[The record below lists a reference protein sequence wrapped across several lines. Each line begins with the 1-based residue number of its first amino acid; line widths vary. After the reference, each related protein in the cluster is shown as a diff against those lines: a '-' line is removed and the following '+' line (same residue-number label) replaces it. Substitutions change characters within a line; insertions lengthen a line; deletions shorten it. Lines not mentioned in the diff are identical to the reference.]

1 MEIRKAQGM
10 FSWLVI
16 ASEVSHVF
24 CCVLP
29 SLFSV
34 LTILI
39 GMGVLGAMPL
49 WMDGFHDIMHNYEIP
64 LMAMSGTVVLLGWA
78 LHFVAKR
85 IDCRD
90 TGCSHGGCSSSKRKS
105 LRILKIAT
113 VLFVVNVAI
122 YATLHKGVGLIHTSG
137 VAAVE
142 SDEPHNHHH
151 H

>member
-29 SLFSV
+29 SVFSI
-34 LTILI
+34 LTILV

-49 WMDGFHDIMHNYEIP
+49 WMDGFHEIMHNYEIP
-64 LMAMSGTVVLLGWA
+64 LMVMSGTVVLLGWA
-78 LHFVAKR
+78 LHLIAKK

-90 TGCSHGGCSSSKRKS
+90 TGCSHGGCSSGKRKS

-113 VLFVVNVAI
+113 ILFVANIAI
-122 YATLHKGVGLIHTSG
+122 YASLHKGFGLVYTTGI
-137 VAAVE
+137 AVE
-142 SDEPHNHHH
+142 SEESHHH